1 VQAGVQR
8 RDPAPDAAPA
18 EPEVTRI
25 QPAGQPADDAG
36 ESEAP
41 PKSPTTSDEADADE
55 TPVRRERILFG
66 ETDDLLDDVDSGVNE
81 NEFKW

>member
-1 VQAGVQR
+1 M
-8 RDPAPDAAPA
+8 
-18 EPEVTRI
+18 TRS
-25 QPAGQPADDAG
+25 QPAGQPAADDAG